1 MLTWCPSSAS
11 AAPCRAAEAPA
22 RLTGRPN
29 GRPNGRPATGAPR
42 GLLAV
47 LCLALLPAQ
56 PSAAQ
61 PVQWEDPALRARL
74 EAAIA
79 ESTSFADRFDA
90 EVWLEDMSRRLAGRV
105 QDPAERLEILRHAH
119 AEATR
124 AGLPPEMV
132 LAVIDVESGFQRYA
146 VSRANAQGLMQV
158 MRFWL
163 RELGM
168 EGSALFDIQQNL
180 RMGCTILRYYYDLEK
195 GDWTRALAR
204 YNGSL
209 GSRRYPN
216 LVFERLRTRW
226 YQG

>member
-1 MLTWCPSSAS
+1 MQTWCPSSAS
-11 AAPCRAAEAPA
+11 AAACRAPEAAGPA
-22 RLTGRPN
+22 RRP
-29 GRPNGRPATGAPR
+29 RPTGAGTLR
-42 GLLAV
+42 RLLPL
-47 LCLALLPAQ
+47 LCLALLPAL
-56 PSAAQ
+56 PKPASADAQ
-61 PVQWEDPALRARL
+61 WDDPVLRARL

-90 EVWLEDMSRRLAGRV
+90 EVWLEDMSRRLANRV
-105 QDPAERLEILRHAH
+105 QDPEERIEILQHVH

-124 AGLPPEMV
+124 AGLPPELV

-163 RELGM
+163 EELGM
-168 EGSALFDIQQNL
+168 EGSALFDIQKNL